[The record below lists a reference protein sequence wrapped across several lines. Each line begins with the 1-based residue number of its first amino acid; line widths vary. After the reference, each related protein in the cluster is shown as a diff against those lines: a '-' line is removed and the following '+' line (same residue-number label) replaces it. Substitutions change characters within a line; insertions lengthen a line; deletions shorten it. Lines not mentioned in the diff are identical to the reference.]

1 MTPPSGSR
9 LADVGSPY
17 RALLD
22 DLLATAG
29 DDTRFA
35 IRYENESA
43 SLAYL
48 REDLLA
54 DDLLPR
60 IDEITECARRTADRP
75 DDHARTAYGDLET
88 TVDVY
93 EDVLVLDFRGPDRE
107 GIVVAV
113 DRSPGAVG
121 RLLGA

>member
-1 MTPPSGSR
+1 M
-9 LADVGSPY
+9 ADVGTPY
-17 RALLD
+17 RTLLD

-35 IRYENESA
+35 IRYDEESTQ
-43 SLAYL
+43 LAYL

-60 IDEITECARRTADRP
+60 IDEITDRARSTADRP
-75 DDHARTAYGDLET
+75 DANARAAYGDLET

-93 EDVLVLDFRGPDRE
+93 EDALVLDFRGADHE

-121 RLLGA
+121 RLLGS